1 MACHLCSGS
10 YPCAHEVHT
19 GVLVSTKGS
28 AATELSLQ
36 GPAVRVPARSTGAER
51 ALEEAWRQEVAS
63 RVQQHRARRRRRG
76 DEDSLNLDFPADA
89 VPSFVSEPVMAE
101 PEVVVRPEPPKI
113 IQFPRVPFVRPV
125 QPSPPLELP
134 EELELAAPV
143 VEQPRILYAPE
154 PEQMDFLSS
163 FADIQ
168 LEAEQPRE
176 QVFMDLPPQAAPLR
190 PRVLSCLLD
199 FALVFG
205 ATLAFAA
212 GVFGFV
218 GWPAHSRMALPSIL
232 AAGVCLWLLFQYIFL
247 VYGQMTPGMQMAQLE
262 ICTFSGNQASVRSR
276 RARALASTL
285 SVCSLGLGFA
295 WALVDEDRLA
305 WHDRMTQTY
314 ARKADDPRNR

>member
-1 MACHLCSGS
+1 MACHLCSGP

-19 GVLVSTKGS
+19 EVLVSTKGS

-89 VPSFVSEPVMAE
+89 LPSFVSEPVIAE
-101 PEVVVRPEPPKI
+101 PEVVVRPELPKI
-113 IQFPRVPFVRPV
+113 IQFPRAPLVRPLPPS
-125 QPSPPLELP
+125 QPLELSQELELP

-199 FALVFG
+199 FALVLG
-205 ATLAFAA
+205 ATLVFAA

-218 GWPAHSRMALPSIL
+218 GWPAHSRMALPSVL

-262 ICTFSGNQASVRSR
+262 ICTFSGNQASARSR
-276 RARALASTL
+276 RMAS
-285 SVCSLGLGFA
+285 GF
-295 WALVDEDRLA
+295 V
-305 WHDRMTQTY
+305 T
-314 ARKADDPRNR
+314 P